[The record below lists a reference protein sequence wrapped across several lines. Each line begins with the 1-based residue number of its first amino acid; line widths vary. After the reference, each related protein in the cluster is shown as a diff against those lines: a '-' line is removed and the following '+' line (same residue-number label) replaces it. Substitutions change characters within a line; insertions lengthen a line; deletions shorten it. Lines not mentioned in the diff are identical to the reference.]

1 MAAPKWAD
9 NVTPVAERGNQLG
22 GIWYW
27 VKQGANAI
35 ASFVSSSTS
44 SATGGIAV
52 VGFIT
57 NPSASFVRP
66 GDGTTYAIGDLVANS
81 TVAGTVTPLQ
91 FTVGRIA
98 LGSVMIRRIKIHK
111 LGTSTTNAQ
120 FRVHFFRTSPVSA
133 AGDNEAFST
142 DNVADYVGA
151 FDVTLDR
158 AFTNG
163 SAGFGVP
170 TAGNDMS
177 VVLSDGTSLFALIEA
192 RAAYAPQSSES
203 FTVTLDNLQN

>member
-9 NVTPVAERGNQLG
+9 NVTPIADRGNQLG

-66 GDGTTYAIGDLVANS
+66 GDGTQYSIGDLVANNTAAGS
-81 TVAGTVTPLQ
+81 VVAMQLD
-91 FTVGRIA
+91 VGRLA
-98 LGSVMIRRIKIHK
+98 LSSVMIRRIKVHK

-120 FRVHFFRTSPVSA
+120 FRVHFFRTSPTSA
-133 AGDNEAFST
+133 AGDNAAFST
-142 DNVADYVGA
+142 NNVADYIGA
-151 FDVTLDR
+151 FDVTIDR

-177 VVLSDGTSLFALIEA
+177 VKLSDSTFIYALIEA
-192 RAAYAPQSSES
+192 RAAYTPQASES
-203 FTVTLDNLQN
+203 FTVTLDDLQN